1 MISFNVPT
9 KLVGGGVAV
18 IGVSSG
24 DGSEV
29 GVRLGE
35 GLGVVV
41 GSATAG
47 VGGDDKFVLLG

>member
-1 MISFNVPT
+1 MISFSVPT
-9 KLVGGGVAV
+9 KLVEGGVAV

-24 DGSEV
+24 DGSKV